1 MSLNLAALKAS
12 FAKNKTPFAVA
23 GVAVV
28 GLLAWRARTAK
39 SGATTAAPLAAGT
52 TGYPASTSP
61 GSTSSGYSS
70 TSSDV
75 YSAIQPQLEAIGQTQ
90 AQLKDLLGQTQTPP
104 IPVPAAPAAP
114 STNQDWIN
122 SAISG
127 WAGLGRNPIDIQAA
141 LSQYVQGQP
150 VNQYQTP
157 GIEWAVQKYGAAP
170 QGVAGTSPT
179 VTV

>member
-1 MSLNLAALKAS
+1 MSALDTLRAGVLR
-12 FAKNKTPFAVA
+12 NKVPIGAG

-39 SGATTAAPLAAGT
+39 ASSSAAPAAAAGT
-52 TGYPASTSP
+52 SAVPSSYSVGTQTAGATGYDSTA
-61 GSTSSGYSS
+61 
-70 TSSDV
+70 SDV
-75 YSAIQPQLEAIGQTQ
+75 YNAIQPQLE
-90 AQLKDLLGQTQTPP
+90 QLRNLWSNNQSSP
-104 IPVPAAPAAP
+104 IPVPAAPAAAAP

-141 LSQYVQGQP
+141 LSQYVAGAP
-150 VNQYQTP
+150 INQYQTP